1 MILEVNSVDR
11 TEFAKRMRTITTM
24 SDAEINKVIVDSI
37 DSNVD
42 DKNPRGH
49 RYLIIVMEELAEL
62 AQEVSKQLRGK
73 GDKNALIE
81 ESADVLLGIRYIQEI
96 VGITV
101 DELNKAM
108 SVKAERIAN
117 TQAKFGLY
125 V

>member
-1 MILEVNSVDR
+1 MDR
-11 TEFAKRMRTITTM
+11 TEFAKRMKTITTM
-24 SDAEINKVIVDSI
+24 SDAEINTVIVDSI
-37 DSNVD
+37 DSNVN

-96 VGITV
+96 VGITD

-108 SVKAERIAN
+108 AVKAERIAN

-125 V
+125 A